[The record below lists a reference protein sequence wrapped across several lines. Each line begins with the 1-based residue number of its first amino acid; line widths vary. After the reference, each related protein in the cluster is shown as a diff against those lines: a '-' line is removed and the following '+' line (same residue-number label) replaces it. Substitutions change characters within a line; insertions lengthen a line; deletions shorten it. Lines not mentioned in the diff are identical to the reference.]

1 MAVVSGGV
9 CHQYLRRDSTDREVL
24 DSCFLFQALDK
35 KELSVVID
43 AMKEKKVS
51 HDSHSLL

>member
-1 MAVVSGGV
+1 MAVVSGGI

-51 HDSHSLL
+51 LDSPSLL